1 MFPIAVQTVNGLSN
15 GRGGGRGR
23 APDPDFLR
31 MVRAFWRVQES
42 GVVGFRVEPDK
53 ETKREGMVM
62 TFPGKDMPAEVQAD
76 RALVRRLLGLS
87 AETSEFRVVPGP
99 WTGRDNVIAMRDSLG
114 DAGTPRAIGLVDV
127 PADHV
132 RDGLAFPAPPRP
144 AEGQEAVP
152 PLMRISSG
160 ASRPGTPFT
169 AVRYG
174 DLWYWIDNGDL
185 KSKSVF
191 TFLLILMT
199 LADTGEK
206 APAPQQ
212 GNADA

>member
-1 MFPIAVQTVNGLSN
+1 
-15 GRGGGRGR
+15 
-23 APDPDFLR
+23 
-31 MVRAFWRVQES
+31 
-42 GVVGFRVEPDK
+42 
-53 ETKREGMVM
+53 M

-99 WTGRDNVIAMRDSLG
+99 WTGRDNVIAIETRSAMQVLLELSAFVG
-114 DAGTPRAIGLVDV
+114 V

-152 PLMRISSG
+152 PLMRIASG

-206 APAPQQ
+206 APAPVLTIP
-212 GNADA
+212 AD